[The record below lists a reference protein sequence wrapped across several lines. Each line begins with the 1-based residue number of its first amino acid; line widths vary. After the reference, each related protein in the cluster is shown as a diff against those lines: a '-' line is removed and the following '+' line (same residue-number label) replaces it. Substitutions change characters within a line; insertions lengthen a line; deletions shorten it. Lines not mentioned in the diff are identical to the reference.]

1 MTGWDISKN
10 KTIIS
15 SWRKCKMLKVPRFM
29 KEYSLFKRESN
40 ELVADID
47 NQIKTV
53 NQVDKAL
60 KAYSQGLITVDEAM
74 QLIREA

>member
-1 MTGWDISKN
+1 
-10 KTIIS
+10 
-15 SWRKCKMLKVPRFM
+15 MLKVPRFM
-29 KEYSLFKRESN
+29 KECSLFKKRESN